1 MAKYRRN
8 DLQEDNEL
16 TYAEEMQKQQAVAE
30 TGPEPVDA
38 EDAAFKK
45 RYGDLRRHSHQLLQQ
60 KDQELA
66 QMKQQLETAAR
77 GQIKFP
83 KTDEEIDNW
92 SKRYPDVAKI
102 VDSIAQKRAN

>member
-16 TYAEEMQKQQAVAE
+16 TYAEEMQKQQSVAE

-45 RYGDLRRHSHQLLQQ
+45 RYGDLRRHSHQLMQQ
-60 KDQELA
+60 KDQQLA
-66 QMKQQLETAAR
+66 QMSSLR
-77 GQIKFP
+77 LM
-83 KTDEEIDNW
+83 
-92 SKRYPDVAKI
+92 KR
-102 VDSIAQKRAN
+102 SITGLNDIQM